1 MRDGFDGAAYGKV
14 VVGSGRFWRGPAGA
28 RAGGV
33 VVAET
38 QHDELRHCVLALLLV
53 SYPALEM
60 ALENIHA
67 NLIRHHKVEVGS
79 FWRIMAYQLRL
90 SGRIGGDQRN
100 GPGPLIRSA
109 APFLRYCFAGGDC
122 FLRAIA
128 AAQHGTFLR
137 IGWKLFRSCVRTE
150 DCGDVLAEVVVGSVM
165 RGQIGPQVAAG
176 R

>member
-14 VVGSGRFWRGPAGA
+14 VVGYGRFWRGPAGA

-67 NLIRHHKVEVGS
+67 NLIRHHKIEVGS

-109 APFLRYCFAGGDC
+109 APFLRYCSPG
-122 FLRAIA
+122 AIVFFE
-128 AAQHGTFLR
+128 QL
-137 IGWKLFRSCVRTE
+137 LPRS
-150 DCGDVLAEVVVGSVM
+150 M
-165 RGQIGPQVAAG
+165 GPSC
-176 R
+176 